1 MKKQKLAYLN
11 YKGQIMA
18 KYQVAV
24 LGCGAIF
31 SRHLAAL
38 QDNADNFEF
47 VGYFDLDLEINTN
60 LRLELPTQRNYT
72 SEDELFNDAN
82 VNCVVVLT
90 PSHLHYQQAHRALL
104 NGKHVIIEK
113 PASFKSTQIIQ
124 LEQLA
129 AENNLDV
136 FCVLQVRLNQSIEL
150 VQRIL
155 ADNLLGEI
163 RGSALIQ
170 RWQRPVDYFSGW
182 RGDYAG
188 CGGVLNEFGIHYL
201 DIMQYLLG
209 VPEVRSAK
217 FYNTKFKSSEV
228 ADSAYALLDFGSF
241 GATLEICLAAEPH
254 NIEVLLTILGANG
267 YIKLGGKS
275 LDQVVA
281 AEFASDDLREKYASI
296 CQQVLGYTI
305 DNQVTIGACPHH
317 PELYKQIIQ
326 NPRLFK
332 LSSTYNVIQLIE
344 KINSLDNK

>member
-1 MKKQKLAYLN
+1 
-11 YKGQIMA
+11 MA
-18 KYQVAV
+18 KYKVAV

-38 QDNADNFEF
+38 QANADSFEF
-47 VGYFDLDLEINTN
+47 VGYFEPDLEINAK
-60 LRLELPTQRNYT
+60 LKLELPAQQNYA
-72 SEDELFNDAN
+72 SEDDLFNDAN
-82 VNCVVVLT
+82 VNCIVVLT
-90 PSHLHYQQAHRALL
+90 PSHLHYQQASRALL
-104 NGKHVIIEK
+104 NGKNVIIEK
-113 PASFKSTQIIQ
+113 PASFKSEQIIQ
-124 LEQLA
+124 LEKLA
-129 AENNLDV
+129 AENNLDI

-150 VQRIL
+150 VKRIL
-155 ADNLLGEI
+155 SDKLLGEI
-163 RGSALIQ
+163 RGSSLIQ
-170 RWQRPVDYFSGW
+170 RWQRPDDYFSGW

-209 VPEVRSAK
+209 VPKVTAAQ

-254 NIEVLLTILGANG
+254 NIEVLLTILGSNG

-275 LDQVVA
+275 LDQVIA
-281 AEFASDDLREKYASI
+281 AEFVSDELRQKYADI
-296 CQQVLGYTI
+296 CQNIFGYVI

-326 NPRLFK
+326 NPDLFRLG
-332 LSSTYNVIQLIE
+332 STYNVIQLIE
-344 KINSLDNK
+344 KINSLDNS